1 MNLHQ
6 FSTVAMY
13 QAWLGFPRSARINTP
28 KYHSIQRRSNLMSRV
43 QELESTARYILKENE
58 LYMWLWNCDIFQLD
72 CNSHTVYFKSKI
84 NQIPFN
90 SFWKKHW
97 GMLAPSSQ
105 AFAMRA
111 STCFALL
118 SETVSDK
125 CRRTYLKRWRRIKQL
140 QTKRNAGKRQTVPC
154 SLLSMPL
161 SSIGDRAYST
171 IGSCTTNTAN
181 ATLHEGNVELLNQNI
196 SQCSIR

>member
-1 MNLHQ
+1 
-6 FSTVAMY
+6 MY
-13 QAWLGFPRSARINTP
+13 QAWLGFPRSARTNTP
-28 KYHSIQRRSNLMSRV
+28 KYYSYSIQHRSNLMSRV
-43 QELESTARYILKENE
+43 QELESTARYILKIIE

-72 CNSHTVYFKSKI
+72 CNSQTVYFKSKI

-90 SFWKKHW
+90 SFCKKHW

-125 CRRTYLKRWRRIKQL
+125 CRRTYLKRWRRINNCRLKETQVNC
-140 QTKRNAGKRQTVPC
+140 KPFHVRF
-154 SLLSMPL
+154 
-161 SSIGDRAYST
+161 
-171 IGSCTTNTAN
+171 
-181 ATLHEGNVELLNQNI
+181 
-196 SQCSIR
+196 